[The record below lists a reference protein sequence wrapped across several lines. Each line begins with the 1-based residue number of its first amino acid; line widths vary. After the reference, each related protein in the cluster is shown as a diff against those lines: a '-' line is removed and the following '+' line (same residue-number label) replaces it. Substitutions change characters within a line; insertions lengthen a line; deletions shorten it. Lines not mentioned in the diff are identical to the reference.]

1 MMNDAEQQREHLL
14 CHLSEKL
21 STVLGLS
28 YTPAE
33 TAIGIIRR
41 LGLYGDG
48 LTRDFTFEERG

>member
-1 MMNDAEQQREHLL
+1 MMNDA
-14 CHLSEKL
+14 EKL